1 MIKALTLL
9 LAAIA
14 TMWGE
19 PCSAQA
25 VLYPTE
31 RPAIVFSLNDGQTFS
46 DILAMN
52 RGGAS
57 IRIGASISENP
68 QQGYSDSFTFKE
80 PIDVYIGMIGPDQS
94 VRSWQP
100 EGNGFLSR
108 GILMPGILPYAKNFQ
123 APANFSTQALHNE
136 VIWYR
141 FGLEEPAGLYSIFL
155 WIVKA
160 GAPIGDPRRWVGA
173 ATYPLFVQ

>member
-19 PCSAQA
+19 TCSAQA
-25 VLYPTE
+25 VLYPAN
-31 RPAIVFSLNDGQTFS
+31 RPAIVFSLGDGQTFS

-52 RGGAS
+52 RGRNFG
-57 IRIGASISENP
+57 IGANVSENP
-68 QQGYSDSFTFKE
+68 QQGYSDFFTFKE

-108 GILMPGILPYAKNFQ
+108 GILTPGILPYAKNFQ
-123 APANFSTQALHNE
+123 APANFNTQALHSE

-141 FGLEEPAGLYSIFL
+141 FGLEEPTGLYSIFIWL
-155 WIVKA
+155 VKA

-173 ATYPLFVQ
+173 ATYPLLVVE